1 MSALQWSH
9 ALELP
14 AMHKKGV
21 TCLAGRMVSAT
32 VWIFASTSSDGTV
45 VIWEMAAEPTTSG
58 KMIYQHFDT
67 LYTEPNL
74 IGYILK
80 SWIDF

>member
-1 MSALQWSH
+1 MFMSALQWSH

-32 VWIFASTSSDGTV
+32 VSVFASTSSDGTV

-80 SWIDF
+80 S